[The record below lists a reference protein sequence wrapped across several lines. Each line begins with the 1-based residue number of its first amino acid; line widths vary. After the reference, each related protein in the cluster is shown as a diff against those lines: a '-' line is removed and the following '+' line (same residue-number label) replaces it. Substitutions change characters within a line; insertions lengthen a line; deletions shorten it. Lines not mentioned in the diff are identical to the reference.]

1 MNVTAKYFL
10 FLLGFFAS
18 AIAIWNNHLPA
29 SIVSIGSFIAY
40 ALMETQGQKIIKSKE
55 EKD

>member
-1 MNVTAKYFL
+1 MVTPLKYIL
-10 FLLGFFAS
+10 FSLGLFAS
-18 AIAIWNNHLPA
+18 IIAIWNNHFPA

-40 ALMETQGQKIIKSKE
+40 ALIEIQDLKIINSKE